1 MGKDVDFANPKNI
14 IIGAL
19 ALVAAGSAG
28 SMLGI
33 TIEPAE
39 TTELRVA
46 KAQLEAKVTS
56 LQEKLETQK
65 INSDGRV
72 ALLESIVDDC
82 RRLIA
87 VSRER
92 LEEER

>member
-33 TIEPAE
+33 PIEPAE
-39 TTELRVA
+39 TTALRVT
-46 KAQLEAKVTS
+46 KAQLETQVVS
-56 LQEKLETQK
+56 LHEKLETQK
-65 INSDGRV
+65 INSDERV
-72 ALLESIVDDC
+72 ALLESIVGDC
-82 RRLIA
+82 QRLIVA
-87 VSRER
+87 SRER
-92 LEEER
+92 LEGER

>member
-65 INSDGRV
+65 IDSDGRV

>member
-1 MGKDVDFANPKNI
+1 VGKDVDFANPKNI

>member
-72 ALLESIVDDC
+72 ELLESIVDDC